1 MKLVTFENNNHISIG
16 AVKDDHVIDFSNSS
30 LPNEMIEFIK
40 LGEEGLD
47 KANDLI
53 ESPQNEL
60 SINTLI
66 PKMI

>member
-47 KANDLI
+47 KANAVSYTHL
-53 ESPQNEL
+53 
-60 SINTLI
+60 TL
-66 PKMI
+66 PTTTPV